1 MSTQFEEAPTTGTIP
16 WETDLS
22 DRPAEAAWETW
33 RRSLFEPVRFFRGAE
48 PRGPLGFPIGYA
60 VVFALIGAA
69 FTLGWR
75 LVAGAAGLQWGASA
89 GPLGPVGGALIEFF
103 LTPFVTVIGLFIW
116 AGLVHLMLMILQGS
130 GGGFR
135 ATLRAH
141 AYSAGPAVFNV
152 IPFLGT
158 LVAAIWSVVIAVVG
172 LREMHRIETWKA
184 VVAILLPI
192 AVIVVFAVVVAVIA
206 GLTALLL

>member
-1 MSTQFEEAPTTGTIP
+1 MVGQVGFEVVEAGALVEMGDPGP
-16 WETDLS
+16 RLGQH
-22 DRPAEAAWETW
+22 PG
-33 RRSLFEPVRFFRGAE
+33 RGQPRDDPSGPRLVASGC
-48 PRGPLGFPIGYA
+48 PRGDA
-60 VVFALIGAA
+60 VVVALIGAA

-75 LVAGAAGLQWGASA
+75 LVASAAGLQWGASA

-158 LVAAIWSVVIAVVG
+158 LVAAIWSVVIAVIG
-172 LREMHRIETWKA
+172 LREMHGIETWRA
-184 VVAILLPI
+184 VVAILLPL
-192 AVIVVFAVVVAVIA
+192 AVIVVFAVFIAVLA